1 MAQWDGP
8 YMLGA
13 FDRMAGRP
21 ASDQI
26 AAETKYVWLS
36 EAQNEVVADI
46 AARMPEVLYTPGAIA
61 MTTPDGGH
69 TFNYGNDPNGNP
81 IFPMGKTRIF
91 TQLTAV
97 PDGPLVPGFDY
108 LDEGWRIEIPN
119 NRTYPGPLYW
129 RGIVPPLDINATT
142 PPAIMP
148 PPARE
153 LITFLAVKNFGQAGN
168 INPEMAAQMTE
179 LWSRS
184 FPRWMLVF
192 RTQYAS
198 GGVLG
203 PMVSNPIY
211 GPYSYAAYL
220 PGTSAGV

>member
-1 MAQWDGP
+1 MAKWDGP

-13 FDRMAGRP
+13 FNRHAGRP

-26 AAETKYVWLS
+26 ADETKYVWLS

-46 AARMPEVLYTPGAIA
+46 AARMPEVLYTPSAIP
-61 MTTPDGGH
+61 MTTTDGGR
-69 TFNYGNDPNGNP
+69 TFSYGTDADGNP

-97 PDGPLVPGFDY
+97 PEAAWVPGFDY
-108 LDEGWRIEIPN
+108 LDLGWRIEIPN
-119 NRTYPGPLYW
+119 NRTYAGPLYW
-129 RGIVPPLDINATT
+129 RGIAPPPDITATS
-142 PPAIMP
+142 PPVIMP

-153 LITFLAVKNFGQAGN
+153 LITFTAVKNFGQAGN
-168 INPEMAAQMTE
+168 INPDLAALATE

-184 FPRWMLVF
+184 FPRWMLTF
-192 RTQYAS
+192 KTQYAS

-203 PMVSNPIY
+203 PLVSNPIY
-211 GPYSYAAYL
+211 GPYQYAAYL
-220 PGTSAGV
+220 PATSAGL